1 MKILTKKIALKSC
14 FNIFKNK
21 SGYIKLIDQASK
33 STLFFKRGRLSLTF
47 YREAGSYEFKIG
59 NEAVE
64 NLGKGTFFDGIAC
77 FTGEPFVSEM
87 EEYFP
92 EAYADTADKIK
103 YPEEEEIDEIL
114 KNVGKKES
122 VKKELVNF
130 LEDFISEHSDE
141 LEYINKSEIKNK
153 LDEHLNSAFPDL
165 KIDERIYDIINGIL
179 ENLPKRDI
187 KKDFEDELSVAI
199 KTESDIDENI
209 KEEMTSI
216 VSDLATDYIKDI
228 KEPIESKRQI
238 KEKSIEYFS
247 EVISDH
253 LKDVEKLSPFER
265 SIHLK
270 ELVLKTP
277 VGDMDARIKQ
287 HLEILKQIFIKKLDL
302 IKRCHL
308 CGKQIKDGFLC
319 EDCKEEYREYRS
331 RNRKLRVIIEKIE
344 RLYISEKI
352 DEEEYKYLTNSAK
365 EKLILLQKSG
375 KKFTS
380 LKEYV
385 NL

>member
-1 MKILTKKIALKSC
+1 MKTLTKKIALKSC

-33 STLFFKRGRLSLTF
+33 STLFFKRGRLRLAF

-64 NLGKGTFFDGIAC
+64 KLGKGTFFDGIAC
-77 FTGEPFVSEM
+77 FTGETFVSEM

-92 EAYADTADKIK
+92 EAYADTEDKIK

-114 KNVGKKES
+114 KNVGKKKS

-130 LEDFISEHSDE
+130 LEDFVSEHSDE
-141 LEYINKSEIKNK
+141 LEYINKSEIKMK

-165 KIDERIYDIINGIL
+165 KIDEGIYDIINGIL
-179 ENLPKRDI
+179 ENLPKKDI

-209 KEEMTSI
+209 KEEMASI

-228 KEPIESKRQI
+228 KEPIEAKRQI

-319 EDCKEEYREYRS
+319 KDCKEEYREYRS

-344 RLYISEKI
+344 GLYISEKI

>member
-1 MKILTKKIALKSC
+1 MKTLTKKIALKSC
-14 FNIFKNK
+14 FNVFKNK

-33 STLFFKRGRLSLTF
+33 STLFFKRGRLSLAF
-47 YREAGSYEFKIG
+47 YREAGNYEFKIG

-92 EAYADTADKIK
+92 EACADTADKIK
-103 YPEEEEIDEIL
+103 YPKEEEIDEIL
-114 KNVGKKES
+114 KNVGKKEN

-130 LEDFISEHSDE
+130 LEDFVSEHSDE
-141 LEYINKSEIKNK
+141 LEYINKSEIKNR

-165 KIDERIYDIINGIL
+165 KIDEGIYDIIDGIL
-179 ENLPKRDI
+179 ENLPKKDI
-187 KKDFEDELSVAI
+187 KKDFEDGLSLAI
-199 KTESDIDENI
+199 KIEGNVDENI

-216 VSDLATDYIKDI
+216 VSDVASDYIKDI
-228 KEPIESKRQI
+228 KEPIEAKRQI

-253 LKDVEKLSPFER
+253 LKDAEKLSPFER

-287 HLEILKQIFIKKLDL
+287 HLEILKRIFIKKLDL

>member
-1 MKILTKKIALKSC
+1 MKILTKKITLKSC

-33 STLFFKRGRLSLTF
+33 STLFFKKGRLSLTF

-92 EAYADTADKIK
+92 EAYADIADKIK
-103 YPEEEEIDEIL
+103 YPKEEEIDEML
-114 KNVGKKES
+114 KNVGKKKS

-130 LEDFISEHSDE
+130 LEDFVSEHSDE
-141 LEYINKSEIKNK
+141 LEYINKFEIKNR
-153 LDEHLNSAFPDL
+153 LDEHLNSAFPNL
-165 KIDERIYDIINGIL
+165 KIDERTYDIINGIL

-199 KTESDIDENI
+199 KTERDIDENI

-277 VGDMDARIKQ
+277 VGDMDVRIKQ